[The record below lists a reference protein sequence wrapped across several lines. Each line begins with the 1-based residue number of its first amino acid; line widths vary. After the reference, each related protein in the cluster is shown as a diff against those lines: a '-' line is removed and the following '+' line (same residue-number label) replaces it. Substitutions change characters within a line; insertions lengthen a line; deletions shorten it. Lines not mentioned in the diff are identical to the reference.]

1 MRMTTRSRPLGVTI
15 IAIIVAIVGIFD
27 IIAGILSLIAIIGI
41 FPLILGILALILAW
55 GLWNLRTWAFWA
67 TVILAVL
74 NIINDIF
81 DITKSQGSHFV
92 SILLWVIVLV
102 YMLADRNVRAAFRT

>member
-1 MRMTTRSRPLGVTI
+1 MQMTTRTRPLGVTI
-15 IAIIVAIVGIFD
+15 IAILVAIVGIFD
-27 IIAGILSLIAIIGI
+27 VIVGLLGLVILIGI

-55 GLWNLRTWAFWA
+55 GLWSLRTWAFWA

-81 DITKSQGSHFV
+81 DVTRSQGSHFI
-92 SILLWVIVLV
+92 SIALWVIVLV
-102 YMLADRNVRAAFRT
+102 YMLVDQNVRAAFRT

>member
-1 MRMTTRSRPLGVTI
+1 MFMANRTRPLGVTI
-15 IAIIVAIVGIFD
+15 IAILVAIVGIFD
-27 IIAGILSLIAIIGI
+27 VIVGILGLVILIGI
-41 FPLILGILALILAW
+41 IPLILGILALILAA

-81 DITKSQGSHFV
+81 DVTRNQGSHFV
-92 SILLWVIVLV
+92 SIALWVIVLV
-102 YMLADRNVRAAFRT
+102 YMLLDRNVRAAFRT